1 MTDTQKAE
9 VQTAWN
15 SMRTVQQLAAHERA
29 AVGIKQ
35 AEALRQTQAKGLTL
49 K

>member
-1 MTDTQKAE
+1 MTDGQKSE
-9 VQTAWN
+9 IQTAWN

-29 AVGIKQ
+29 TEAIKQ
-35 AEALRQTQAKGLTL
+35 ADAMRQTQAKGLSL